1 MYLNNVT
8 LTGFIGGDAETRTTK
23 SNTTF
28 TVFSLATKNSWK
40 DRESGEWNSRTE
52 WHRAVVFGRLTDLAS
67 TLKKGDHVQI
77 QGQLQNRDYQK
88 AAEGKKKTAIKQRVT
103 EIRVTSILKLD
114 RSSKQNGVQPEVQE
128 VD

>member
-40 DRESGEWNSRTE
+40 DRESGEWISRTE
-52 WHRAVVFGRLTDLAS
+52 WHRAVVFGRLTDLAG
-67 TLKKGDHVQI
+67 TLKKGEHVQI
-77 QGQLQNRDYQK
+77 QGQLRTREYET
-88 AAEGKKKTAIKQRVT
+88 AAEGKKNVTKQRVT

-114 RSSKQNGVQPEVQE
+114 RNWKQNDVQPEVQE
-128 VD
+128 LAQ

>member
-8 LTGFIGGDAETRTTK
+8 LTGFIGGDADTRTAK
-23 SNTTF
+23 NNTTF

-40 DRESGEWNSRTE
+40 DRESGEWTSRTE
-52 WHRAVVFGRLTDLAS
+52 WHRAVVFGRLTTFAS

-77 QGQLQNRDYQK
+77 QGQLRTREYVKDD
-88 AAEGKKKTAIKQRVT
+88 AKKTVT

-114 RSSKQNGVQPEVQE
+114 LEP
-128 VD
+128 